1 MPATVPKHLF
11 AHLSPTLVSSSSAR
25 QSSNALKPSSAVPSK
40 WLGYSCPA
48 SCPSEGKMQWTGC
61 WAGVPQ
67 PLGWHGYAMPT
78 ELGFRTL
85 GGGVS
90 RADEEAARWAEVGII
105 RDCSPPPSP
114 APWSTEARIRFPKV
128 AIAPQT
134 EGLETCLFKQT

>member
-85 GGGVS
+85 GGGSVEQTRRRQDGQRWVS
-90 RADEEAARWAEVGII
+90 SGTVAHLLAQPHGPLKPESG
-105 RDCSPPPSP
+105 
-114 APWSTEARIRFPKV
+114 FPKW
-128 AIAPQT
+128 QLLHKLK
-134 EGLETCLFKQT
+134 G